1 MKKAQRVGY
10 QEDKYLERLISSG
23 KKIKV
28 YLSSGVGLDGKI
40 LGVGAS
46 SILLYLEDYAK
57 RKAISQMI
65 YKQAIIS
72 ISDTHELPEGQEWGD
87 E

>member
-1 MKKAQRVGY
+1 MKKAQRVEY

-23 KKIKV
+23 KQIKV
-28 YLSSGVGLDGKI
+28 YVASGVGLDGKI

-46 SILLYLEDYAK
+46 SILLYKEDYPK
-57 RKAISQMI
+57 RRGISQVI

-72 ISDTHELPEGQEWGD
+72 ISDTHELPEDQGWGD